1 MKIDTTNLSAHVIV
15 DRKMRIDLIENT
27 IGWGDTIA
35 TIPDKHNTGTFAT
48 LTSTGVMIISTE
60 EGFILTAWVANVKQA
75 VAIWKTA
82 NGEKPMPRWLWK
94 MIHYNNNTET
104 WQKMAA

>member
-35 TIPDKHNTGTFAT
+35 TIPDKHNIGTFAT
-48 LTSTGVMIISTE
+48 LTSTGVIIISTE
-60 EGFILTAWVANVKQA
+60 EGFILTAWIANVRQA
-75 VAIWKTA
+75 VAVWKTA
-82 NGEKPMPRWLWK
+82 NGEKLMPRWLWK
-94 MIHYNNNTET
+94 VINYNNNTET
-104 WQKMAA
+104 WHKMAA